1 MASASTPADSRATV
15 AATEAGRT
23 PATSPGRLPHTMKIL
38 IADDHDLSRQMVTDV
53 VATMGHDI
61 VVMEDGPSALLG
73 ARVHMPDLIILDV
86 EMPGL
91 TGFEVCRLLRA
102 QDVTSKIP
110 IIMLTALQEAED
122 RVYGLDIGADDYLT
136 KPFNTRELIARIE
149 KRLRAKQEAD
159 ELRGRQATIRRT
171 FERFVAPQV
180 VEKLLQDPSRVKLG
194 GEMQEITV
202 MFADLEGFT
211 RMSERMHPGKL
222 LSILNQYHQLVV
234 DVAQRHHGTVDKFMG
249 DGVMVLYNTPLPE
262 PDHALLAVATA
273 LDIRAS
279 LAEFHAK
286 LEPEH
291 RLGIN
296 FGIHTG
302 PAVVGN
308 VGTARIMDFT
318 AVGDT
323 VNLAARLCELAQGSQ
338 ILISNKTYTQLA
350 DRVAVQVVGPQ
361 QLKNRSDPVMT
372 CAVLGWREGSGSP
385 NPAPSS

>member
-1 MASASTPADSRATV
+1 M
-15 AATEAGRT
+15 
-23 PATSPGRLPHTMKIL
+23 ATSRDGDRFAPHFPRAACPAASMKIL
-38 IADDHDLSRQMVTDV
+38 IADDHDLSRQMISDI
-53 VATMGHDI
+53 VATMGHEL
-61 VVMEDGPSALLG
+61 VVADDGPTALLT
-73 ARVHMPDLIILDV
+73 ARVQMPDLIILDV

-102 QDVTSKIP
+102 EEVTSRIP
-110 IIMLTALQEAED
+110 IIMLTALHEAED

-136 KPFNTRELIARIE
+136 KPFNPRELLARIE
-149 KRLRAKQEAD
+149 KRLKAKVEGDQ
-159 ELRGRQATIRRT
+159 LRETQATIRRT

-180 VEKLLQDPSRVKLG
+180 VEKLLQDTSLVKLG
-194 GEMQEITV
+194 GEMQEVTV

-234 DVAQRHHGTVDKFMG
+234 EVVQKFHGTVNKFLG
-249 DGVMVLYNTPLPE
+249 DGIMVLYNTPLPE
-262 PDHALLAVATA
+262 PEHALHAVATA
-273 LDIRAS
+273 LEVRQRLDD
-279 LAEFHAK
+279 FHLR

-302 PAVVGN
+302 LAVVGN

-323 VNLAARLCELAQGSQ
+323 VNLAARLCEMAQRSQ
-338 ILISNKTYTQLA
+338 IVISDKTYAQLNGRVNVRMMGA
-350 DRVAVQVVGPQ
+350 QQLRNRSVAVSTCEVVDW
-361 QLKNRSDPVMT
+361 S
-372 CAVLGWREGSGSP
+372 EGSSMP
-385 NPAPSS
+385 VLPR